1 MRLSIARASAGQSHV
16 ATHALDAPGGLSAM
30 RRAAA
35 IVLATI
41 IVFATMGIVFT
52 TLPARADTTF
62 ATGQVFVSV
71 GFGEVDVYDP
81 ASGNQLNAL
90 VDSTGS
96 QYTAGTAFDAN
107 GDLFVADGTT
117 GDISEFSPT
126 GAPMGVFASGL
137 SNPASLVF
145 DQAGNLYVGQVR
157 SYYIAEFSPSGVRMP
172 DIGPLKTQ
180 LFGDDWIDLSSDQC
194 TFYYTT
200 ERNAVMAY
208 NDGKCA
214 NGAPSSPQQLPD
226 FTQQPL
232 AGPNA
237 YELRIIPN
245 GGPDAGDVLVADSD
259 RVVLLDNKG
268 NVVQT
273 YLCSSLPGCTA
284 PQLYGLALDP
294 SGTSFWVSDPLA
306 SMVWQVDLAT
316 GNIDQSFDPGAAY
329 LYGLSVA
336 GQITAASTVAS
347 SVPQTSTTTTIQP
360 LTTPLQYGTP
370 TPVSAVVTSTTNGVT
385 SPLADAPVVF
395 TLSGGGETCTGITD
409 STGTATCDI
418 TPTEPSTSY
427 TLTATFNGTPDQTS
441 PVGTSTQTVP
451 ENVGLEQPTVTYSGP
466 STGVNGQ
473 PITLGGTLTTPS
485 GDTPLPASQPVTF
498 TVGSGPTAQSCTGMT
513 TDASGDISPCTITL
527 DQPVSNV
534 TVTTSYPG
542 LPPYIGSSTSTTPIT
557 VTEPTTLTVHSTGGD
572 YGDVTTVSA
581 TLTDASN
588 HPLAGQ
594 SVTLTMNGNST
605 ESCIG
610 TTDPSGLASCSITPL
625 EPAGQGNYPLS
636 ASFAGR
642 PDLPL
647 QLTGS
652 TASGTFNQQL
662 EETQLT
668 YTGATVAHNAQPLTV
683 SGVLTTEGP
692 TDNDGDANT
701 SHPISGRTVTFVL
714 GSGASAQ
721 SCQAQTDSTGTAQC
735 SIASVNQAPGPI
747 PVSDTFAGDVYYKTA
762 SASST
767 VNLPEGTQLV
777 ISNPTTNT
785 YNGQSTLTGTLT
797 NTYTGQPVNGEP
809 VTLTINGT
817 QSCTAVTGANGN
829 PSGVASC
836 TLSPN
841 EPAGT
846 YSFTGS
852 FPGDN
857 GSQPQLLSSG
867 STSTIV
873 VTPAPSTLT
882 YSGPP
887 TVTNGQPATFSGTV
901 TSSNPTSGTDVP
913 GVPVTFTIGSGSSMQ
928 SCSGT
933 TNASGYVSCT
943 IPKVNQTTATVS
955 VSGNFPGNDY
965 YGPSTSSSS
974 ATVHTPTTLTVSDT
988 SPATY
993 GAPTTLTGT
1002 LTTYAGVPV
1011 PNQSVTL
1018 TLNGT
1023 QSCVATTNASGI
1035 ASCTV
1040 TTNEPAGSYTL
1051 SGSFNG
1057 MNSSGTQS
1065 QPTLNP
1071 SSGTNSVTVTKAPST
1086 STYTS
1091 PSIVVNGLSATL
1103 SGTVSTTLGSGLAG
1117 QTATLTV
1124 GSGSSAQSCTG
1135 TITASGSV
1143 SCTIPTLNQV
1153 SGTLPVTV
1161 SFGGNSYY
1169 SSSSSSS
1176 TVIVASAPSAGGFV
1190 IGDLSAGTPPSTMPS
1205 GVVSGNTVNFW
1216 GSQYWKNNSFSGV
1229 VNAPASMKGYID
1241 NGASDETIP
1250 VLQPSACGKQWVTDP
1265 GNSSHPPA
1273 TIPTYMLVIVSSI
1286 ENKLGSQE
1294 YGDLKHIL
1302 VVQVSPG
1309 YGPAPGHDGWG
1320 KIVGWLC

>member
-1 MRLSIARASAGQSHV
+1 MSLSNARRSSEESSAAMRS
-16 ATHALDAPGGLSAM
+16 LDAAWVFSAA
-30 RRAAA
+30 RRTAA

-41 IVFATMGIVFT
+41 VVFATIGFVLNT
-52 TLPARADTTF
+52 QQARADTTF

-81 ASGNQLNAL
+81 ASGNQLSAL
-90 VDSTGS
+90 VDSTNS

-107 GDLFVADGTT
+107 GDLFVADGST
-117 GDISEFSPT
+117 GNISEFSPT

-137 SNPASLVF
+137 SNPAALVF

-157 SYYIAEFSPSGVRMP
+157 SNYIAEFSPTGQRMS

-180 LFGDDWIDLSSDQC
+180 LYGDDWIDLSSDQC
-194 TFYYTT
+194 TFYYTS

-208 NDGKCA
+208 NDGRCA
-214 NGAPSSPQQLPD
+214 NGAVTPQQLPD

-232 AGPNA
+232 AGPAA

-245 GGPDAGDVLVADSD
+245 GGAYAGDVLVADSD
-259 RVVLLDNKG
+259 RVVLLDNQG
-268 NVVQT
+268 NVSQT
-273 YLCSSLPGCTA
+273 YLCSSLPGCA
-284 PQLYGLALDP
+284 GQLYGLALDP
-294 SGTSFWVSDPLA
+294 NGTSFWVSDPFSGL
-306 SMVWQVDLAT
+306 VWQVDIAT
-316 GNIDQSFDPGAAY
+316 GNVVQMIDSQAAY

-336 GQITAASTVAS
+336 GEVTAASTVAS
-347 SVPQTSTTTTIQP
+347 SVPQTKTTTTIQP

-370 TPVSAVVTSTTNGVT
+370 TPVSAVVTSTTNDVT
-385 SPLADAPVVF
+385 SIVVGQPVVF
-395 TLSGGGETCTGITD
+395 TLSGGNETCTGITD
-409 STGTATCDI
+409 STGTATCSI
-418 TPTEPSTSY
+418 TPTEPAQSY
-427 TLTATFNGTPDQTS
+427 TLSATFNGVQDQTNPIGGS
-441 PVGTSTQTVP
+441 NEIVP
-451 ENVGLEQPTVTYSGP
+451 ETVGSEQPTISYTGP
-466 STGVNGQ
+466 TTGVNGQ
-473 PITLGGTLTTPS
+473 PITLTGTLTTPA

-498 TVGSGPTAQSCTGMT
+498 TVGSGTTAQTCPSTVDSNGN
-513 TDASGDISPCTITL
+513 ILPCTLTL

-534 TVTTSYPG
+534 TITTSYAG
-542 LPPYIGSSTSTTPIT
+542 LPPYIASSTSTTNVT

-588 HPLAGQ
+588 NPLAGQ

-605 ESCIG
+605 ESCG
-610 TTDPSGLASCSITPL
+610 ATTDANGLASCNITPL
-625 EPAGQGNYPLS
+625 EPNGQGNYPLT
-636 ASFAGR
+636 ASFNGR

-668 YTGATVAHNAQPLTV
+668 YTGGTVAKNGQPLAV
-683 SGVLTTEGP
+683 SGVLTSEGP
-692 TDNDGDANT
+692 TDTDGDAST
-701 SHPISGRTVTFVL
+701 SAPIAGRAVTFVL
-714 GSGASAQ
+714 GSGAGAQ
-721 SCQAQTDSTGTAQC
+721 TCQALTDSTGTANC
-735 SIASVNQAPGPI
+735 SITPLNQPAGPI
-747 PVSDTFAGDVYYKTA
+747 PVSDTFAGDNYYKTA

-797 NTYTGQPVNGEP
+797 NTYSGQPVNGEP

-817 QSCTAVTGANGN
+817 QSCTAITGANGN

-836 TLSPN
+836 TVSPN

-852 FPGDN
+852 FPGDTT
-857 GSQPQLLSSG
+857 SMPQLLSSG

-873 VTPAPSTLT
+873 VTPAPTTLT
-882 YSGPP
+882 YGGTAS
-887 TVTNGQPATFSGTV
+887 VTNGQPATFSGTV
-901 TSSNPTSGTDVP
+901 TSSNPTSGTDVS
-913 GVPVTFTIGSGSSMQ
+913 GVPVTFTIGSGGSLQ

-933 TNASGYVSCT
+933 SNASGYVSCT
-943 IPKVNQTTATVS
+943 IPKVNQTTATVT
-955 VSGNFPGNDY
+955 VTGNFPGNDY
-965 YGPSTSSSS
+965 YGSSTVSSS
-974 ATVHTPTTLTVSDT
+974 ATVHTPTTLTVSDS
-988 SPATY
+988 SPATVIY

-1023 QSCVATTNASGI
+1023 QSCVATTNASGV

-1040 TTNEPAGSYTL
+1040 TVNEPAGSYTL
-1051 SGSFNG
+1051 SGTFPG
-1057 MNSSGTQS
+1057 MNSSGYLS
-1065 QPTLNP
+1065 PPTLNP
-1071 SSGTNSVTVTKAPST
+1071 SSGTNTVTVIKAPTT
-1086 STYTS
+1086 STYTA

-1103 SGTVSTTLGSGLAG
+1103 SGTVSTSLGSGLTG

-1124 GSGSSAQSCTG
+1124 GSGGEANSCTG

-1143 SCTIPTLNQV
+1143 SCTIPTLKV
-1153 SGTLPVTV
+1153 CSSGTLPVTV
-1161 SFGGNSYY
+1161 SYGGSAYY
-1169 SSSSSSS
+1169 GSSSSSF
-1176 TVIVASAPSAGGFV
+1176 TVIVAAAPSAGAFV
-1190 IGDLSAGTPPSTMPS
+1190 VGNLSAGTPPSTMPS
-1205 GVVSGNTVNFW
+1205 GIVSGNTVNFW

-1229 VNAPASMKGYID
+1229 LNAPASMKGYID
-1241 NGASDETIP
+1241 NGASDEAIP

-1273 TIPTYMLVIVSSI
+1273 TIPTYMLVIVSST

-1294 YGDLKHIL
+1294 YGDVKHIL